1 MYLVDSTNYFCL
13 PTLCERNTHFY
24 LLHLAYVCIIKN
36 IILRFSTLP
45 ERKVKNASNLRN
57 ESWKIMLEI
66 IAAVN
71 KAVNDF
77 IWGVPAMVCII
88 GVGLL
93 LSFRTRFLQIRKFP
107 YAMRTTAGRM
117 FRKKDAS
124 DGSMTPFQAV
134 CTALAGTVGTGNIA
148 GVAGAIAIGG
158 PGAVFWMWC
167 SAFLG
172 MCTKFSEVT
181 LAIHFRE
188 KNKNGEYV
196 GGPMYYIKNGLGRH
210 WQFLAVLYSL
220 FGVLT
225 VFGTGNATQVNT
237 IVSSVN
243 TALMNFNVLK
253 REPNSNVNLIFGIFI
268 AALVAMVLL
277 GGIKRIGQVS
287 EKLVPFMAVLYVILA
302 LGVIILNIQRIPG
315 VFAQI
320 VSGAFTP
327 RAATGGIIGSM
338 FLSMKKGVSRGIFS
352 NEAGLGTGSIAHACA
367 DTDNAVHQ
375 GMFGIFEVF
384 MDTIVICTLTGLVI
398 LLAAPNISYGQA
410 AGAEL
415 TISGFT
421 ATYGGWV
428 SILTAIA
435 MCCFAFSTI
444 IGWGLYGSRCI
455 EFLGG
460 EKFVRP
466 FLVVYSFVSIVGAT
480 MNLGLLWD
488 ISDTFNGLMAV
499 PNLIAL
505 LMLSGHVKKLAI
517 EVDQAEKDGTI

>member
-1 MYLVDSTNYFCL
+1 MG
-13 PTLCERNTHFY
+13 RNEGFM
-24 LLHLAYVCIIKN
+24 LESIIKIN
-36 IILRFSTLP
+36 Q
-45 ERKVKNASNLRN
+45 
-57 ESWKIMLEI
+57 
-66 IAAVN
+66 AVN
-71 KAVNDF
+71 GF
-77 IWGVPAMVCII
+77 IWGVPAMICII

-93 LSFRTRFLQIRKFP
+93 LSVRTRFIQVRKFG
-107 YAMRTTAGRM
+107 AALKNTIGKIFDKTQA
-117 FRKKDAS
+117 K
-124 DGSMTPFQAV
+124 DGSMSPFQAV

-148 GVAGAIAIGG
+148 GVAGAIALGG
-158 PGAVFWMWC
+158 PGAIFWMWC

-188 KNKNGEYV
+188 KNANGEYV
-196 GGPMYYIKNGLGRH
+196 GGPMYYIKNGLSKKWH
-210 WQFLAVLYSL
+210 FLAVLYAL

-237 IVSSVN
+237 IVSSIHS
-243 TALMNFNVLK
+243 ALHNLHIIDGTVDE
-253 REPNSNVNLIFGIFI
+253 RANLIFGIFI
-268 AALVAMVLL
+268 AAFVAMVLL
-277 GGIKRIGQVS
+277 GGIQRIGQVS
-287 EKLVPFMAVLYVILA
+287 EKLVPFMAALYVILA
-302 LGVIILNIQRIPG
+302 IGVVILHISRVPA
-315 VFAQI
+315 VFAMI
-320 VSGAFTP
+320 FKSAFTP
-327 RAATGGIIGSM
+327 QAATGGIIGSM

-352 NEAGLGTGSIAHACA
+352 NEAGLGTDSIAHACA
-367 DTDNAVHQ
+367 DTNNAVHQ

-398 LLAAPNISYGQA
+398 LLGAPNIVYGQA

-428 SILTAIA
+428 SIFTAVA

-460 EKFVRP
+460 EKLVRP
-466 FLVVYSFVSIVGAT
+466 FLVAYSFVSIIGAT
-480 MNLGLLWD
+480 INLGLLWD
-488 ISDTFNGLMAV
+488 IADTFNGLMAI

-505 LMLSGHVKKLAI
+505 LILSGQVKKLAI
-517 EVDQAEKDGTI
+517 DVDQAEKSGTL

>member
-1 MYLVDSTNYFCL
+1 MYLVDSANYFCL

-45 ERKVKNASNLRN
+45 ERKVKNALNLRN

-167 SAFLG
+167 SALLG
-172 MCTKFSEVT
+172 MCTKFAEVT
-181 LAIHFRE
+181 LAVHFRE
-188 KNKNGEYV
+188 RSKTGEWV

-220 FGVLT
+220 FGALT

-237 IVSSVN
+237 IV
-243 TALMNFNVLK
+243 TAIDSALLATGSRYRYGADAVQCD
-253 REPNSNVNLIFGIFI
+253 RHGPHSHGEPRHRHFMCNARCHG
-268 AALVAMVLL
+268 AAGRHQAHRQCER
-277 GGIKRIGQVS
+277 KAR
-287 EKLVPFMAVLYVILA
+287 AVY
-302 LGVIILNIQRIPG
+302 
-315 VFAQI
+315 
-320 VSGAFTP
+320 GAFVC
-327 RAATGGIIGSM
+327 AFGAW
-338 FLSMKKGVSRGIFS
+338 RGCPEHYAS
-352 NEAGLGTGSIAHACA
+352 AGGTGI
-367 DTDNAVHQ
+367 D
-375 GMFGIFEVF
+375 
-384 MDTIVICTLTGLVI
+384 
-398 LLAAPNISYGQA
+398 
-410 AGAEL
+410 
-415 TISGFT
+415 
-421 ATYGGWV
+421 
-428 SILTAIA
+428 
-435 MCCFAFSTI
+435 
-444 IGWGLYGSRCI
+444 RCWR
-455 EFLGG
+455 
-460 EKFVRP
+460 V
-466 FLVVYSFVSIVGAT
+466 
-480 MNLGLLWD
+480 
-488 ISDTFNGLMAV
+488 
-499 PNLIAL
+499 
-505 LMLSGHVKKLAI
+505 
-517 EVDQAEKDGTI
+517 

>member
-1 MYLVDSTNYFCL
+1 MLES
-13 PTLCERNTHFY
+13 
-24 LLHLAYVCIIKN
+24 IIKIN
-36 IILRFSTLP
+36 QT
-45 ERKVKNASNLRN
+45 
-57 ESWKIMLEI
+57 
-66 IAAVN
+66 VN
-71 KAVNDF
+71 GF
-77 IWGVPAMVCII
+77 IWGVPAMICII

-93 LSFRTRFLQIRKFP
+93 LSVRTRFIQVRKFGA
-107 YAMRTTAGRM
+107 AMKNTIGKIFDKTQA
-117 FRKKDAS
+117 K
-124 DGSMTPFQAV
+124 DGSMSPFQAV

-148 GVAGAIAIGG
+148 GVAGAIALGG
-158 PGAVFWMWC
+158 PGAIFWMWC

-188 KNKNGEYV
+188 KNANGEYV
-196 GGPMYYIKNGLGRH
+196 GGPMYYIKNGLSKKWH
-210 WQFLAVLYSL
+210 FLAVLYAL

-237 IVSSVN
+237 IVSSIHS
-243 TALMNFNVLK
+243 ALHNLHIIDGTVDE
-253 REPNSNVNLIFGIFI
+253 RANLIFGIFI
-268 AALVAMVLL
+268 AAFVAMVLL
-277 GGIKRIGQVS
+277 GGIQRIGQVS
-287 EKLVPFMAVLYVILA
+287 EKLVPFMAALYVILA
-302 LGVIILNIQRIPG
+302 IGVVILHINRVPA
-315 VFAQI
+315 VFAMI
-320 VSGAFTP
+320 FKSAFTP
-327 RAATGGIIGSM
+327 QAATGGIIGSM

-367 DTDNAVHQ
+367 DTNNAVHQ

-398 LLAAPNISYGQA
+398 LLGAPNIVYGQA

-428 SILTAIA
+428 SIFTAVA

-460 EKFVRP
+460 EKLVRP
-466 FLVVYSFVSIVGAT
+466 FLVAYSFVSIIGAT
-480 MNLGLLWD
+480 INLGLLWD
-488 ISDTFNGLMAV
+488 IADTFNGLMAI

-505 LMLSGHVKKLAI
+505 LVLSGQVKKLAI
-517 EVDQAEKDGTI
+517 DVDQAEKSGTL

>member
-1 MYLVDSTNYFCL
+1 MG
-13 PTLCERNTHFY
+13 RNEGFM
-24 LLHLAYVCIIKN
+24 LESIIKIN
-36 IILRFSTLP
+36 Q
-45 ERKVKNASNLRN
+45 
-57 ESWKIMLEI
+57 
-66 IAAVN
+66 AVN
-71 KAVNDF
+71 GF
-77 IWGVPAMVCII
+77 IWGVPAMICII

-93 LSFRTRFLQIRKFP
+93 LSVRTRFIQVRKFG
-107 YAMRTTAGRM
+107 AALKNTIGKIFDKTQA
-117 FRKKDAS
+117 K
-124 DGSMTPFQAV
+124 DGSMSPFQAV

-148 GVAGAIAIGG
+148 GVAGAIALGG
-158 PGAVFWMWC
+158 PGAIFWMWC

-188 KNKNGEYV
+188 KNANGEYV
-196 GGPMYYIKNGLGRH
+196 GGPMYYIKNGLSKKWH
-210 WQFLAVLYSL
+210 FLAVLYAL

-237 IVSSVN
+237 IVSSIHS
-243 TALMNFNVLK
+243 ALH
-253 REPNSNVNLIFGIFI
+253 NLHIIDGTVDERANMIFGIFI
-268 AALVAMVLL
+268 AAFVAMVLL
-277 GGIKRIGQVS
+277 GGIQRIGQVS
-287 EKLVPFMAVLYVILA
+287 EKLVPFMAALYVILA
-302 LGVIILNIQRIPG
+302 IGVVILHISRVPA
-315 VFAQI
+315 VFAMI
-320 VSGAFTP
+320 FKSAFTP
-327 RAATGGIIGSM
+327 QAATGGIIGSM

-367 DTDNAVHQ
+367 DTNNAVHQ

-398 LLAAPNISYGQA
+398 LLGAPNIVYGQA

-428 SILTAIA
+428 SIFTAVA

-460 EKFVRP
+460 EKLVRP
-466 FLVVYSFVSIVGAT
+466 FLVAYSFVSIIGAT
-480 MNLGLLWD
+480 INLGLLWD
-488 ISDTFNGLMAV
+488 IADTFNGLMAI

-505 LMLSGHVKKLAI
+505 LILSGQVKKLAI
-517 EVDQAEKDGTI
+517 DVDQAEKSGTL

>member
-1 MYLVDSTNYFCL
+1 MLES
-13 PTLCERNTHFY
+13 
-24 LLHLAYVCIIKN
+24 IIKIN
-36 IILRFSTLP
+36 Q
-45 ERKVKNASNLRN
+45 
-57 ESWKIMLEI
+57 
-66 IAAVN
+66 AVN
-71 KAVNDF
+71 GF
-77 IWGVPAMVCII
+77 IWGVPAMICII

-93 LSFRTRFLQIRKFP
+93 LSVRTRFIQVRKFG
-107 YAMRTTAGRM
+107 AALKNTIGKIFDKTQA
-117 FRKKDAS
+117 K
-124 DGSMTPFQAV
+124 DGSMSPFQAV

-148 GVAGAIAIGG
+148 GVAGAIALGG
-158 PGAVFWMWC
+158 PGAIFWMWC

-188 KNKNGEYV
+188 KNANGEYV
-196 GGPMYYIKNGLGRH
+196 GGPMYYIKNGLSKKWH
-210 WQFLAVLYSL
+210 FLAVLYAL

-237 IVSSVN
+237 IVSSIHS
-243 TALMNFNVLK
+243 ALHNLHIIDGTVDE
-253 REPNSNVNLIFGIFI
+253 RANLIFGIFI
-268 AALVAMVLL
+268 AAFVAMVLL
-277 GGIKRIGQVS
+277 GGIQRIGQVS
-287 EKLVPFMAVLYVILA
+287 EKLVPFMAALYVILA
-302 LGVIILNIQRIPG
+302 IGVVILHISRVPA
-315 VFAQI
+315 VFAMI
-320 VSGAFTP
+320 FKSAFTP
-327 RAATGGIIGSM
+327 QAATGGIIGSM

-367 DTDNAVHQ
+367 DTNNAVHQ

-398 LLAAPNISYGQA
+398 LLGAPNIVYGQV

-428 SILTAIA
+428 SIFTAVA

-460 EKFVRP
+460 EKLVRP
-466 FLVVYSFVSIVGAT
+466 FLVAYSFVSIIGAT
-480 MNLGLLWD
+480 INLGLLWD
-488 ISDTFNGLMAV
+488 IADTFNGLMAI

-505 LMLSGHVKKLAI
+505 LILSGQVKKLAI
-517 EVDQAEKDGTI
+517 DVDQAEKSGTL

>member
-1 MYLVDSTNYFCL
+1 MYLVDSASYFCL

-24 LLHLAYVCIIKN
+24 LPHLASVCIIRN

-88 GVGLL
+88 GVGLY
-93 LSFRTRFLQIRKFP
+93 LSIRTGFLQIRKFP
-107 YAMRTTAGRM
+107 YAIRTTIGRM

-124 DGSMTPFQAV
+124 DGAITPFQAV
-134 CTALAGTVGTGNIA
+134 CTALAATVGTGNIA
-148 GVAGAIAIGG
+148 GVAGALAIGG
-158 PGAVFWMWC
+158 PGAVFWMWV
-167 SAFLG
+167 SALLG

-181 LAIHFRE
+181 LAVQFRE
-188 KNKNGEYV
+188 TNADGELV
-196 GGPMYYIKNGLGRH
+196 GGPMYYIKNGLPKCWH
-210 WQFLAVLYSL
+210 WLAYLFAA

-237 IVSSVN
+237 IT
-243 TALMNFNVLK
+243 TAINSALTNYNLLK
-253 REPNSNVNLIFGIFI
+253 PDQISTSNLIIGIVITIMI
-268 AALVAMVLL
+268 AMILL
-277 GGIKRIGQVS
+277 GGIKRIGQVT
-287 EKLVPFMAVLYVILA
+287 EKLVPFMALLYIVLA
-302 LGVIILNIQRIPG
+302 LGVILLNLHVVPS
-315 VFAQI
+315 VFASI
-320 VSGAFTP
+320 IEGAFHP
-327 RAATGGIIGSM
+327 SAVTGGVVGSL

-367 DTDNAVHQ
+367 DTRKPVKQ

-384 MDTIVICTLTGLVI
+384 TDTILICTLTALVI
-398 LLAAPNISYGQA
+398 LCSQVSIPYGQA

-415 TISGFT
+415 TIQGFT
-421 ATYGGWV
+421 ATYGNWV
-428 SILTAIA
+428 SIFTAVA

-444 IGWGLYGSRCI
+444 LGWGLYGARCI
-455 EFLGG
+455 EFLFSS
-460 EKFVRP
+460 KVTKP
-466 FLVVYSFVSIVGAT
+466 FMVVYSLVAILGAT
-480 MNLGLLWD
+480 ADLGLMWN
-488 ISDTFNGLMAV
+488 IAETFNGLMAI

-505 LMLSGHVKKLAI
+505 FLLSGTVVKLTKAYFAQ
-517 EVDQAEKDGTI
+517 ENP

>member
-1 MYLVDSTNYFCL
+1 MLES
-13 PTLCERNTHFY
+13 
-24 LLHLAYVCIIKN
+24 IIKIN
-36 IILRFSTLP
+36 Q
-45 ERKVKNASNLRN
+45 
-57 ESWKIMLEI
+57 
-66 IAAVN
+66 AVN
-71 KAVNDF
+71 GF
-77 IWGVPAMVCII
+77 IWGVPAMICII

-93 LSFRTRFLQIRKFP
+93 LSVRTRFIQVRKFGA
-107 YAMRTTAGRM
+107 AMKNTIGKIFDKTQA
-117 FRKKDAS
+117 K
-124 DGSMTPFQAV
+124 DGSMSPFQAV

-148 GVAGAIAIGG
+148 GVAGAIALGG
-158 PGAVFWMWC
+158 PGAIFWMWC

-188 KNKNGEYV
+188 KNANGEYV
-196 GGPMYYIKNGLGRH
+196 GGPMYYIKNGLSKKWH
-210 WQFLAVLYSL
+210 FLAVLYAL

-237 IVSSVN
+237 IVSSIHS
-243 TALMNFNVLK
+243 ALHNLHIIDGTVDE
-253 REPNSNVNLIFGIFI
+253 RANLIFGIFI
-268 AALVAMVLL
+268 AAFVAMVLL

-287 EKLVPFMAVLYVILA
+287 EKLVPFMAALYVILA
-302 LGVIILNIQRIPG
+302 IGVVILHINRVPA
-315 VFAQI
+315 VFAMI
-320 VSGAFTP
+320 FKSAFTP
-327 RAATGGIIGSM
+327 QAATGGIIGSM

-367 DTDNAVHQ
+367 DTNNAVHQ

-398 LLAAPNISYGQA
+398 LLGAPNIVYGQA

-421 ATYGGWV
+421 ATYGGWI
-428 SILTAIA
+428 SIFTAVA

-460 EKFVRP
+460 EKLVRP
-466 FLVVYSFVSIVGAT
+466 FLVAYSFVSIIGAT
-480 MNLGLLWD
+480 INLGLLWD
-488 ISDTFNGLMAV
+488 IADTFNGLMAI

-505 LMLSGHVKKLAI
+505 LVLSGQVKKLAI
-517 EVDQAEKDGTI
+517 DVDQAEKSGML

>member
-1 MYLVDSTNYFCL
+1 MQNSQQKGTVNMV
-13 PTLCERNTHFY
+13 EK
-24 LLHLAYVCIIKN
+24 I
-36 IILRFSTLP
+36 
-45 ERKVKNASNLRN
+45 ASINQV
-57 ESWKIMLEI
+57 
-66 IAAVN
+66 VN
-71 KAVNDF
+71 GF
-77 IWGVPAMVCII
+77 IWGVPAMICII

-93 LSFRTRFLQIRKFP
+93 LSVRTRFIQIRKFGI
-107 YAMRTTAGRM
+107 AMKNTVGKIFDKTQA
-117 FRKKDAS
+117 K
-124 DGSMTPFQAV
+124 DGSMSPFQAV

-148 GVAGAIAIGG
+148 GVAGAIALGG
-158 PGAVFWMWC
+158 PGAIFWMWC

-188 KNKNGEYV
+188 KNSNGEYV
-196 GGPMYYIKNGLGRH
+196 GGPMYYIKNGLSKK
-210 WQFLAVLYSL
+210 WYFLAVLYAV

-237 IVSSVN
+237 IVASINS
-243 TALMNFNVLK
+243 ALMSFHIIDGTNDK
-253 REPNSNVNLIFGIFI
+253 ANLIFGIFI

-277 GGIKRIGQVS
+277 GGIKRIGQVT

-302 LGVIILNIQRIPG
+302 FGVIIMNIEHVPA
-315 VFAQI
+315 VFSEI
-320 VSGAFTP
+320 FSGAFSP
-327 RAATGGIIGSM
+327 RAATGGVIGSM

-384 MDTIVICTLTGLVI
+384 MDTIIICTLTGLVV
-398 LLAAPNISYGQA
+398 LLAAPGITYGQA

-421 ATYGGWV
+421 STYGSWV
-428 SILTAIA
+428 SIFTAVA

-460 EKFVRP
+460 EKLVRP
-466 FLVVYSFVSIVGAT
+466 FLVIYSFVSIVGAT
-480 MNLGLLWD
+480 INLGLLWD
-488 ISDTFNGLMAV
+488 IADTFNGLMAV
-499 PNLIAL
+499 PNLISL
-505 LMLSGHVKKLAI
+505 LMLSGQVKKLAI
-517 EVDQAEKDGTI
+517 EVDQAQKDGTI

>member
-1 MYLVDSTNYFCL
+1 MS
-13 PTLCERNTHFY
+13 EK
-24 LLHLAYVCIIKN
+24 I
-36 IILRFSTLP
+36 
-45 ERKVKNASNLRN
+45 ASIN
-57 ESWKIMLEI
+57 SV
-66 IAAVN
+66 VN
-71 KAVNDF
+71 SF
-77 IWGVPAMVCII
+77 IWGVPAMICII
-88 GVGLL
+88 GVGILL
-93 LSFRTRFLQIRKFP
+93 TVRTRCIQVRKFGV
-107 YAMRTTAGRM
+107 AMKNTIGKIFDKTQAR
-117 FRKKDAS
+117 
-124 DGSMTPFQAV
+124 DGSMSPFQAV

-148 GVAGAIAIGG
+148 GVAGAIALGG
-158 PGAVFWMWC
+158 PGAIFWMWC

-196 GGPMYYIKNGLGRH
+196 GGPMYYIKNGLSKKWH
-210 WQFLAVLYSL
+210 FLAVFYAV

-243 TALMNFNVLK
+243 TALMNFNILK
-253 REPNSNVNLIFGIFI
+253 GEPNSNVNLIFGIFI

-302 LGVIILNIQRIPG
+302 LGVIILNIQRVPG

-338 FLSMKKGVSRGIFS
+338 FLSMKRGVSRGIFS

-375 GMFGIFEVF
+375 GMFGIFEAF

-428 SILTAIA
+428 SLLTAIA